1 MRNIKIITDS
11 CADLGTDLR
20 AQYDIGYVQMHIVY
34 NGEEKPATLDWDL
47 YTPREL
53 YDILRAGGRIT
64 TTQVPVED
72 YTNAFTAAVTA
83 GCDVL
88 YVGCSSALSGSI
100 NTGMVVAKKIMA
112 EYPEARICCVDALNS
127 CLGQGLLT
135 VTAAQMRDAGK
146 TLDEIVSWLEENKL
160 CCHQFATVESLEYLA
175 RAGRVKAAKAF
186 FGNLM
191 GVKPILISDARG
203 QNYAIK
209 KAKGRKGS
217 MAEIVAQLKAVIVN
231 PEEQTVFVGHADC
244 IEDGQALCEMV
255 RREIGCKDVYLNYIG
270 PIIGVCTG
278 PGTLSVYA
286 FGTKVETVGE

>member
-1 MRNIKIITDS
+1 MRSIRILTDS
-11 CADLGTDLR
+11 CADLGADIR
-20 AQYDIGYVQMHIVY
+20 AQYDIGYVKMNIVY

-47 YTPREL
+47 YTPTEL
-53 YDILRAGGRIT
+53 YDVLRNGGRIT
-64 TTQVPVED
+64 TTQVPVEE
-72 YTNAFTAAVTA
+72 YTNAFTAAIEA
-83 GCDVL
+83 ECDVL
-88 YVGCSSALSGSI
+88 YVGCSSTLSGSV
-100 NTGMVVAKKIMA
+100 NTGAVVAKKMMA
-112 EYPEARICCVDALNS
+112 EHPEAKIICIDALNS

-135 VTAAQMRDAGK
+135 VTAAQLRDSGK
-146 TLDEIVSWLEENKL
+146 SIDEIAAWLEENKL
-160 CCHQFATVESLEYLA
+160 CCHQFATVESLEYLR

-209 KAKGRKGS
+209 KVKGRRGS
-217 MAEIVAQLKAVIVN
+217 MAEIVAQLKAVITN

-244 IEDGQALCEMV
+244 LEDGQALCELV
-255 RREIGCKDVYLNYIG
+255 RQEIGCKDVYLNYIG

-286 FGTKVETVGE
+286 FGSKVEIVGE